1 MPVGRYSMRD
11 LLLDLQWIETTRGM
25 TRGRVLR
32 KRRKMDKFIWRVH
45 NRLVPSL
52 EAKVRLAL
60 GCPPCL
66 PYVIIHSHRPTHDD
80 DDDDNRTST
89 KSRSTSGCLS
99 STFSTV
105 TLASWSRRSPTS
117 AWRHCFVS
125 RYARQLLM
133 PTLTHSHS
141 PLGFVIHTPQEWV
154 VTRGKLSVES
164 GAYVQLFHEILE
176 LFDELVMQ
184 NRDPSLD
191 EFLLFV
197 LVENLEVR
205 YGCHLNARLR
215 DCETQ
220 LTYDGMVAGGWRL
233 VHSVLG
239 VHQAIRRTVAA
250 QEQA

>member
-1 MPVGRYSMRD
+1 
-11 LLLDLQWIETTRGM
+11 M

-52 EAKVRLAL
+52 EAKVRSVLR
-60 GCPPCL
+60 CPPCL
-66 PYVIIHSHRPTHDD
+66 PYVIIHSHRPTHDDD

-220 LTYDGMVAGGWRL
+220 LTYHGMVAGGWRL
-233 VHSVLG
+233 AHSVLG
-239 VHQAIRRTVAA
+239 GHQAIRRTVAA
-250 QEQA
+250 QEQP